1 MATTI
6 TLKRRINS
14 VKSIR
19 QITKALQLVAASKLK
34 RSQDYAAMSREYALL
49 AEKLGHYLASI
60 HELEKYSYFQVRPIS
75 RQLYIIISSN
85 SGLAGA
91 YNSNLIRQFV
101 RQLQQSGD
109 KNPPK
114 IIAIGNKAANYCR
127 NLKEIDLMAV
137 YNDFSDKPTANDI
150 RPILKTVVELFK
162 ESKIDRVNL
171 IYTKSISN
179 INQKVIS
186 QVILPITLEENQAP
200 TKETLNFTNFEPDIE
215 TIIDEISFRLIEANL
230 WQALLD
236 SLISENA
243 MRMLAMKNATDNAKD
258 LIDDYTLT
266 LNTVRQSRITQ
277 ELAEISGGVE
287 ALKQ

>member
-34 RSQDYAAMSREYALL
+34 RSQDYASLSREYALL
-49 AEKLGHYLASI
+49 AEKLSHYLASLN
-60 HELEKYSYFQVRPIS
+60 ELEKYTYFQIRPIKQ
-75 RQLYIIISSN
+75 QLYIIISSN

-101 RQLQQSGD
+101 YQLQQS
-109 KNPPK
+109 NSNNSPK
-114 IIAIGNKAANYCR
+114 VIAIGNKAANYCR
-127 NLKEIDLMAV
+127 RLKEIDLMAV
-137 YNDFSDKPTANDI
+137 YNDFADQPTANDI
-150 RPILKTVVELFK
+150 RPILKTVVEMFK
-162 ESKIDRVNL
+162 ELQIDQVNL

-179 INQKVIS
+179 INQKVIN
-186 QVILPITLEENQAP
+186 QVILPITLDEDDN
-200 TKETLNFTNFEPDIE
+200 TVKNLSNFTNFEPDIE
-215 TIIDEISFRLIEANL
+215 SIIDEISFRLVEANL

-266 LNTVRQSRITQ
+266 LNTVRQSKITQ